1 MEILTSI
8 GGDLRHGETHKLN
21 MGYFFFFEVEF
32 DLEGQGP
39 SPPSTKEILI
49 KVYYTFGPNL
59 VILAWTGSE
68 LSRGQASDWNTDWH
82 THTDTHTQRR
92 RRWHTQRPKLAS
104 GNKIVARG
112 CDTITSKT
120 IEWGKKLSKALIYHW
135 KSLVVFQC
143 KDVAYQ
149 WGDMTDILS
158 SIAHIGTT
166 ALFLW
171 SPSLNPWI
179 KVIESFAIWY
189 RVRDTQ

>member
-59 VILAWTGSE
+59 VILAWTGPE
-68 LSRGQASDWNTDWH
+68 LSRGQANDWNTDWH
-82 THTDTHTQRR
+82 THRDTHTHRR

-120 IEWGKKLSKALIYHW
+120 IEWGKSYQKHWFITGTAWSCFNAKMLPTSEEIWQTYYLLSPTLVRQHCSFEAPASIPESKL
-135 KSLVVFQC
+135 
-143 KDVAYQ
+143 
-149 WGDMTDILS
+149 
-158 SIAHIGTT
+158 
-166 ALFLW
+166 
-171 SPSLNPWI
+171 
-179 KVIESFAIWY
+179 
-189 RVRDTQ
+189 